1 MCYTQ
6 GFHDIIGKNSK
17 EAIVLSDFS
26 YLFSCLAVN
35 HTVILVFESFL
46 DREISISSLSC
57 EEIYPLLNDIDSDDD
72 DEDIN
77 NLMNDSDTEFEN
89 KAAVENL
96 EFDISEVV
104 IHREDDSNVINFIS
118 TAKPIESVVRI
129 AKPNSGVPLMM
140 F

>member
-57 EEIYPLLNDIDSDDD
+57 EEIYPLMNDIDSDDD